1 MSSTVDKFGNYLIKQ
16 FPENPEKFRKLLE
29 MAYRLVGFQASHFPS
44 KKRTASREYLQ
55 SKTAKWMAD
64 MVKDSSESAVVNIF
78 MPCEI
83 FHAMD
88 IQVAAPEALATYIV
102 CTACETPFIDK
113 AAELGAAPSFCSYHK
128 LLMGL
133 AETGIYKKPR
143 LIANTTL
150 ACDANQLSFR
160 YLAEKWKVPQVVI
173 DVPYDTGEDSV
184 LYVADQ
190 LREMTTVAEEAT
202 GRRLDEN
209 KLKENIAR
217 DIRTQESFRKYLE
230 LRPGVHFPE
239 ALTPELLSVLANH
252 LFLGLPEAETYCQM
266 LLNDAKKAPA
276 LTSQKKILW
285 MHVLPNWQ
293 KSMCDIFQGMDNQRI
308 EIVGSDLTYDSF
320 VQMDPEKPYE
330 SMARRIVQSSYNGP
344 GIRRIEKTLEMAE
357 KMKVDGILIFC
368 QWGCKQTQ
376 GISLTAKQIFEKH
389 GFPTLV
395 LDGDGADRTNGGGGQ
410 IVTRAQAFI
419 EQLEEKN

>member
-1 MSSTVDKFGNYLIKQ
+1 MVEKFGRYLMKQ
-16 FPENPEKFRKLLE
+16 LPEHPERLRKMLE
-29 MAYRLVGFQASHFPS
+29 TAYRLVSLQAEKIPS
-44 KKRTASREYLQ
+44 KKRTRSREYLQ
-55 SKTAKWMAD
+55 AATARWMAD
-64 MVKDSSESAVVNIF
+64 MIRDSSESAVVNIF

-88 IQVAAPEALATYIV
+88 IKVAAPEALATYIV

-133 AETGIYKKPR
+133 AESGIYQKPK

-160 YLAEKWKVPQVVI
+160 YLAEKWQIPRLVI
-173 DVPYDTGEDSV
+173 DVPYDTGEESV
-184 LYVADQ
+184 AYVARQ
-190 LREMTTVAEEAT
+190 LRNMSERLQEITEKK
-202 GRRLDEN
+202 LDED
-209 KLKENIAR
+209 KLKEVLAR
-217 DIRTQESFRKYLE
+217 SVRTQESFRQYLE
-230 LRPGVHFPE
+230 KRAAVHLPE

-252 LFLGLPEAETYCQM
+252 LFLGKSEAETYCR
-266 LLNDAKKAPA
+266 LLREDAERAPL
-276 LTSQKKILW
+276 LTSEKKLLW

-293 KSMCDIFQGMDNQRI
+293 KSMCDIFQGPDNHRV
-308 EIVGSDLTYDSF
+308 EIVGCDLTYDSL
-320 VQMDPEKPYE
+320 VDMDPEKPYE

-344 GIRRIEKTLEMAE
+344 GLRRIEKTLEMAK
-357 KMKVDGILIFC
+357 KMQADGVLIFC

-376 GISLTAKQIFEKH
+376 GVAMTAKRIFEEN
-389 GFPTLV
+389 GLPTLV

-410 IVTRAQAFI
+410 IVTRAEAFL
-419 EQLEEKN
+419 EQLEEM